1 MRLTQ
6 TMLKHKKI
14 MVPAGA
20 ARKVSSS
27 AEVEESSKM
36 ADGDVVDEEKEEMGI
51 YDSADKLGKDG
62 SSSGKLSKAEVR
74 EGILEKVPA
83 DEEGSL
89 AKERFFSFLRWVG
102 CGLDVEEEKEEM
114 GNTGSAFPARTQ
126 QPAWLRS
133 QGPECCG
140 VGNEPVFGRYVGKQ
154 I

>member
-36 ADGDVVDEEKEEMGI
+36 ADGDVVDEEKEEMG
-51 YDSADKLGKDG
+51 
-62 SSSGKLSKAEVR
+62 
-74 EGILEKVPA
+74 
-83 DEEGSL
+83 
-89 AKERFFSFLRWVG
+89 
-102 CGLDVEEEKEEM
+102 
-114 GNTGSAFPARTQ
+114 NTSSAFPARTQ
-126 QPAWLRS
+126 QPMYMAA
-133 QGPECCG
+133 ECCG
-140 VGNEPVFGRYVGKQ
+140 VGNKPVFGRYVGKQ

>member
-6 TMLKHKKI
+6 TMLKHKKM

-27 AEVEESSKM
+27 AEVEKSSKM
-36 ADGDVVDEEKEEMGI
+36 ADGDVVDEEKEEMGN

-89 AKERFFSFLRWVG
+89 AKGRFFSYLRWVG

-126 QPAWLRS
+126 QPAWLRN